1 MDVRAACLGERARSW
16 GSRSSPE
23 VLLLFAVS
31 VPTFW
36 SSGKTPRSDG
46 RACGV
51 LLVVWYLDVCEGGV
65 RGGEVSDGASYTG
78 PLPLRFMMNDDD
90 DDYYYFSDSP
100 SQAVDNGSMATRI
113 GVLSTPDRTRD
124 VVRLLPSGI
133 NYLSQLA
140 ECEVFCMERKG
151 AKTGLDAGES
161 LLDLEW
167 HGGIESDRRE
177 GGSWRKEVSQ

>member
-1 MDVRAACLGERARSW
+1 MLSTMDVRAACLGERARSW

-36 SSGKTPRSDG
+36 SSGKTPRSVG

-78 PLPLRFMMNDDD
+78 SLPLRFMINDDD
-90 DDYYYFSDSP
+90 DDYYYYFSDSP

-133 NYLSQLA
+133 NYLVAIGRMRGILYGKKRRKDRSGRRGVTFGPGMA
-140 ECEVFCMERKG
+140 WRDRER
-151 AKTGLDAGES
+151 
-161 LLDLEW
+161 
-167 HGGIESDRRE
+167 
-177 GGSWRKEVSQ
+177 